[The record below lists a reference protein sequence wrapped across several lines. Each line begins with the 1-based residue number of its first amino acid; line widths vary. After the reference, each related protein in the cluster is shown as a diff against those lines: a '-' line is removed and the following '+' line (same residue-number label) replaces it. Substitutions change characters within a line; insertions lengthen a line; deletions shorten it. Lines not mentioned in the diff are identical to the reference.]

1 MPSKPNIVY
10 KGAGWVSW
18 MDWLGVGRGRWRSFE
33 EARRFARGLGL
44 KSFAEWREYCK
55 SGEKPYDI
63 PAYPNEVYAVP
74 SGEWRSWGDWLGT
87 GNVPGGAGRSSG

>member
-1 MPSKPNIVY
+1 MHLEDGAQPS
-10 KGAGWVSW
+10 
-18 MDWLGVGRGRWRSFE
+18 GRGKWRPFE
-33 EARRFARGLGL
+33 EARRFAHSLGL

-63 PAYPNEVYAVP
+63 PAYPNEVYTVP

-87 GNVPGGAGRSSG
+87 ANVPGSAGRSRG